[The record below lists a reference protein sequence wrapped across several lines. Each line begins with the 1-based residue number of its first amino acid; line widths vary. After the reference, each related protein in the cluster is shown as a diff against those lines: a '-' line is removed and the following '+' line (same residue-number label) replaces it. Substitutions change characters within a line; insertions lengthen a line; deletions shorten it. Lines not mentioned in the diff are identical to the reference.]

1 MRAGGSFCEGVWK
14 VLVWRCVDVEG
25 VDVMCG
31 CDVCVMCECGDVW
44 MWSVGMCD
52 G

>member
-1 MRAGGSFCEGVWK
+1 M
-14 VLVWRCVDVEG
+14 EG

-52 G
+52 VCVEMCGCEGVN